1 MRWRAAGD
9 GEKNEDGGSEWGV
22 EEDRVRGRFI
32 CTSMRVGAR
41 CAGRMHTEEE
51 TEQTKAAWHKGR
63 MGCGIWERMGMGVQ
77 FKEEITAGRWQK
89 RTAGRS

>member
-51 TEQTKAAWHKGR
+51 TEQNKQR
-63 MGCGIWERMGMGVQ
+63 RRGIREEWGVAYGKEWEWGSNSR
-77 FKEEITAGRWQK
+77 K
-89 RTAGRS
+89 R